1 MLKIAF
7 EISQNFLYN
16 LDNHR
21 IIFYLF
27 VRIDKIFPFA
37 ADMIQVTILYG
48 KGITFMK
55 EYEVFVETINPC
67 GGSRH
72 AQSEFIDVEAESPE
86 AYVKEHGRFPI
97 MDTFENQQGDV
108 VIVTGDSNG
117 YIIRY
122 TFSE

>member
-1 MLKIAF
+1 
-7 EISQNFLYN
+7 
-16 LDNHR
+16 
-21 IIFYLF
+21 
-27 VRIDKIFPFA
+27 
-37 ADMIQVTILYG
+37 
-48 KGITFMK
+48 MK

-72 AQSEFIDVEAESPE
+72 AQSEFVDVATECPK
-86 AYVKEHGRFPI
+86 AYDTAHGRFPV

>member
-1 MLKIAF
+1 M
-7 EISQNFLYN
+7 
-16 LDNHR
+16 
-21 IIFYLF
+21 
-27 VRIDKIFPFA
+27 RIDKNFPFA
-37 ADMIQVTILYG
+37 AGMIQVTILYG

-86 AYVKEHGRFPI
+86 AYVKEHGRFPV
-97 MDTFENQQGDV
+97 MDTFENPQGDV

>member
-1 MLKIAF
+1 
-7 EISQNFLYN
+7 
-16 LDNHR
+16 
-21 IIFYLF
+21 
-27 VRIDKIFPFA
+27 
-37 ADMIQVTILYG
+37 
-48 KGITFMK
+48 MK

-67 GGSRH
+67 GSSRH

-86 AYVKEHGRFPI
+86 AYVKEHGRFPV
-97 MDTFENQQGDV
+97 MDTFENPQGDV